1 MMALWKITSDGPTK
15 VRETTPQH
23 EKLLEESLEEW
34 IASNPS
40 LLGEPLMVLGR
51 QVMIPDVKD
60 RLDILALDPQG
71 NAVIVELKRGKLS
84 DPVDMQ
90 ALRYASYISKWSYP
104 DFENQARAYLGKSG
118 DPDFNF
124 NETFEQFC
132 ADCGVDEAP
141 DINTDQRMVI
151 VGSEVRD
158 KLGSVALWLRDRGVD
173 IKVIEVEL
181 FRDGDTLL
189 LEPRVIIPLPV
200 SKFAETGKRSSP
212 GVSQPWLSDG
222 KTWHLEKRCSRQT
235 RGMLIKLDD
244 MIHDSY
250 EVDGP
255 RWDQKNYVAYRI
267 DSYNW
272 LAVVT
277 RPTALML
284 IFDHV
289 RSGAFT
295 QARLAQ
301 DLGVQ
306 EFEGDSPLSERLAL
320 PSSVQVKPRNEGTDR
335 VFLRVKEGFDLESE
349 AFLGFLG
356 KAYKAFSRKA
366 L

>member
-1 MMALWKITSDGPTK
+1 MALWKITSDGPTK
-15 VRETTPQH
+15 VRETKPQA

-124 NETFEQFC
+124 NEAFEQFC
-132 ADCGVDEAP
+132 ADSGIDEAP

-200 SKFAETGKRSSP
+200 SKFADTGKRSST
-212 GVSQPWLSDG
+212 GIASQPWISDG

-235 RGMLIKLDD
+235 RETLIRLDD

-255 RWDQKNYVAYRI
+255 RWDQKYYVAYRVG
-267 DSYNW
+267 SYNW

-277 RPTALML
+277 RPTALVL
-284 IFDHV
+284 VFHV
-289 RSGAFT
+289 RSGVFD

-306 EFEGDSPLSERLAL
+306 EFEGDSPLSERLGL

-335 VFLRVKEGFDLESE
+335 VMLRVKDDFSLDSK
-349 AFLGFLG
+349 AFVTFLGD
-356 KAYKAFSRKA
+356 AYKAFPKKA
-366 L
+366 S